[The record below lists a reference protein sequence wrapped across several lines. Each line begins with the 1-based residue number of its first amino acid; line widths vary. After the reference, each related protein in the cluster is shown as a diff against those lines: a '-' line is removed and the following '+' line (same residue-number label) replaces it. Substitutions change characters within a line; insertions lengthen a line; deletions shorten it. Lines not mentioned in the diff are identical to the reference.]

1 MPGLFKIVWWLDGM
15 KLDHDMA
22 AGYALTGMA

>member
-1 MPGLFKIVWWLDGM
+1 MPGLFKIVWSLDRM

-22 AGYALTGMA
+22 AGYALTGTA